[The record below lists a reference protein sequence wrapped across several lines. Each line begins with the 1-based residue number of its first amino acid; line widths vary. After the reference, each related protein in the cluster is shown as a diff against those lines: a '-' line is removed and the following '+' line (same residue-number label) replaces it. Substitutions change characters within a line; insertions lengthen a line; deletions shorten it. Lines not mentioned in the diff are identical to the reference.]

1 MINNVILYT
10 WQDVE
15 RYLYMNKTSW
25 PKEWNNID
33 VYSDEIVIYSN
44 DVGNYLE
51 KESKE
56 FLSSMFK
63 GNYKDNKIVIAKTK
77 VEMSIIYEQD
87 EMEEQAKNPYPLFKD
102 FHMLT
107 RSILECLGNCLVLMS
122 WHFIRLKVAWE
133 EHYL

>member
-1 MINNVILYT
+1 MFN
-10 WQDVE
+10 
-15 RYLYMNKTSW
+15 
-25 PKEWNNID
+25 
-33 VYSDEIVIYSN
+33 SDEIVIYSN

-87 EMEEQAKNPYPLFKD
+87 EMEEQAKE
-102 FHMLT
+102 
-107 RSILECLGNCLVLMS
+107 SIS
-122 WHFIRLKVAWE
+122 FI
-133 EHYL
+133 